1 MNKDSPLDMICPAC
15 PHGRRAF
22 NRSTG
27 AFTILEVL
35 VGVVLAAGVVSVL
48 VPGLMR
54 QMALGEQSNRLT
66 AVEAA
71 VSSDLD
77 WFNNYARI
85 WRLKTG
91 SYPDNKTSSTPFS
104 LITKASSYTSAGSA
118 TYDPSSANCSS
129 SGSGLADALL
139 ADGRSLYLIPGLS
152 SLRSAYKSFFPPN
165 EIKSAPST
173 TTIAVTS
180 GGIPVSDLNVIRS
193 VETVGNRIRLT
204 YTIQR
209 GNVDDARSDGLN
221 FVREAS
227 LYVEAA
233 AWCDR
238 LP

>member
-1 MNKDSPLDMICPAC
+1 MNKDYPLDMICQAC

-85 WRLKTG
+85 WKMKTG
-91 SYPDNKTSSTPFS
+91 SYPDNKATSTPFS

-118 TYDPSSANCSS
+118 TYDPTSANCA
-129 SGSGLADALL
+129 SGLADALL

-152 SLRSAYKSFFPPN
+152 SLRSANLYKAFFPPN

-180 GGIPVSDLNVIRS
+180 GGVTVSDLNVIRS

-209 GNVDDARSDGLN
+209 GKVDDARTDGLN

-227 LYVEAA
+227 LFVEAA

-238 LP
+238 LS

>member
-48 VPGLMR
+48 VPGLVR
-54 QMALGEQSNRLT
+54 QMVLGEQSNHLT

-85 WRLKTG
+85 WKMKTG
-91 SYPDNKTSSTPFS
+91 SYPDNLATSFS
-104 LITKASSYTSAGSA
+104 KITMASSYTQAGSA
-118 TYDPSSANCSS
+118 TYDPTSAQCA
-129 SGSGLADALL
+129 SGLADALL
-139 ADGRSLYLIPGLS
+139 ADGRSLYLTPGLS

-173 TTIAVTS
+173 TEFAVTS
-180 GGIPVSDLNVIRS
+180 GGVPVTGLKVYRK

-209 GNVDDARSDGLN
+209 NQDPLGRLDERSDNLN
-221 FVREAS
+221 FVREVS
-227 LYVEAA
+227 LFVEAA

-238 LP
+238 LS

>member
-1 MNKDSPLDMICPAC
+1 MIRSAFPLDRPALS
-15 PHGRRAF
+15 
-22 NRSTG
+22 RSTG

-48 VPGLMR
+48 VPGLVR

-77 WFNNYARI
+77 WFSNYARI
-85 WRLKTG
+85 WKLKTG
-91 SYPDNKTSSTPFS
+91 SYPDNRATSTPFS

-118 TYDPSSANCSS
+118 TYDPSSANCS
-129 SGSGLADALL
+129 GLADALL
-139 ADGRSLYLIPGLS
+139 TDGRSLYQVPGLS
-152 SLRSAYKSFFPPN
+152 PLRSASMYKSFFPPN
-165 EIKSAPST
+165 EIKAAPST
-173 TTIAVTS
+173 TTISVTS
-180 GGIPVSDLNVIRS
+180 GGVPVSDLNVIRS

-209 GNVDDARSDGLN
+209 GNVADARSDGLN

-227 LYVEAA
+227 LFVEAA
-233 AWCDR
+233 AWCDQ
-238 LP
+238 LS